1 MQNNGR
7 PHIARVVSD
16 YLRNIEIPVK
26 EWPALDPDLNSIRKY
41 GKTATGN
48 GTASKSLKSAKRSTS
63 GIWGNVDQNDIR
75 NLILSMSERCQA
87 KEDNTR
93 FKENNL

>member
-1 MQNNGR
+1 MERR
-7 PHIARVVSD
+7 PN
-16 YLRNIEIPVK
+16 YLNQLTG
-26 EWPALDPDLNSIRKY
+26 ALLD
-41 GKTATGN
+41 
-48 GTASKSLKSAKRSTS
+48 
-63 GIWGNVDQNDIR
+63 IWGNVDQNDIR

>member
-1 MQNNGR
+1 MEKQLQAMERR
-7 PHIARVVSD
+7 PNH
-16 YLRNIEIPVK
+16 LNQLTG
-26 EWPALDPDLNSIRKY
+26 ALLD
-41 GKTATGN
+41 
-48 GTASKSLKSAKRSTS
+48 
-63 GIWGNVDQNDIR
+63 IWGNVDQSDIR